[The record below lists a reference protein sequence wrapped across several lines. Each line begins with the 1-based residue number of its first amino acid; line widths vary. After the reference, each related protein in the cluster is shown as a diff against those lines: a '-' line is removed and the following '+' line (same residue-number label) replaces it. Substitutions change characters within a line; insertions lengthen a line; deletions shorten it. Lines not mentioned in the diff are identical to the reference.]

1 MTTSDNTDENK
12 KAATEY
18 PIHNLIANRWSTRAF
33 SNRAVEEQKL
43 KSLFEAARWAPSA
56 FNKQPWSFYVGK
68 QGDEIYQKIFNCLFP
83 FNQTWVAAAPV
94 LVLCVADTLDPKGE
108 LNRSYAYDCGQA
120 VANLSTQATSEGLF
134 VHQMAGMDYQKLAAN
149 FELPETVVPVI
160 AFTIGYRGSMDHLPE
175 GMQKTELSPRSRKKT
190 EEFVTML

>member
-1 MTTSDNTDENK
+1 MTTSDNIDEIK

-18 PIHNLIANRWSTRAF
+18 PILDLIANRWSPRGF
-33 SNRAVEEQKL
+33 SGQSVEEQKL

-68 QGDEIYQKIFNCLFP
+68 QGDEIYRKIFNCLFP
-83 FNQTWVAAAPV
+83 FNQTWVAAAPI

-120 VANLSTQATSEGLF
+120 VANLSIQATSEGLF
-134 VHQMAGMDYQKLAAN
+134 VHQMAGMDYQKIADS
-149 FELPETVVPVI
+149 FDFPETTVPVI
-160 AFTIGYRGSMDHLPE
+160 TFAIGYRGSIEHLPE
-175 GMQKTELSPRSRKKT
+175 GMQKTELSPRSRKKV